1 MVDSPWFCGV
11 EAGRLHPALA
21 LALIEKCRKPI
32 IGRYR
37 FGAELPGEK
46 MDAHAYADE
55 VGPTAGRPLNLRQ
68 IEVFRAIMMAGS
80 ISGAG
85 RMLHV
90 SQPAVSRVLALT
102 ESRLGYKLFERVK
115 SRLSPT
121 AEARR
126 LYAEVEQVYGG
137 IQRVNDLAA
146 SLGQSGAG
154 MLKIVASASFGQRL
168 IPMALDR
175 FRGRNADAR
184 VDYRSVTFDEL
195 AAYFLSGQADIGV
208 SMQPPDHPNL
218 RSVRLARVP
227 VICVLPAG
235 HPLAARDVI
244 RPEDFSTAAWI
255 GYPRDTPL
263 ARALKPF
270 FGEGPTCAAAVEVHS
285 PVTACSFVQQG
296 LGPALVDAWCVTPDQ
311 AAHMVLRPIWP
322 QAGVDIWATHSNLS
336 APPLLAR
343 RFLAAVKKTLEEGA
357 PPDMAEAP
365 GASS

>member
-1 MVDSPWFCGV
+1 MDV
-11 EAGRLHPALA
+11 EG
-21 LALIEKCRKPI
+21 
-32 IGRYR
+32 
-37 FGAELPGEK
+37 
-46 MDAHAYADE
+46 YADE
-55 VGPTAGRPLNLRQ
+55 VGPSAGRPLNLRQ
-68 IEVFRAIMMAGS
+68 IEVFRAIMMSGS
-80 ISGAG
+80 ISSAG

-102 ESRLGYKLFERVK
+102 ESRLGYRLFERVK

-168 IPMALDR
+168 IPMALER

-195 AAYFLSGQADIGV
+195 AAYFLSGQADIGI

-218 RSVRLARVP
+218 TSVRLAQVP
-227 VICVLPAG
+227 VVCVMPPA
-235 HPLAARDVI
+235 HPLTSHKVV
-244 RPEDFSTAAWI
+244 RPEDFSSAAWI

-263 ARALKPF
+263 GRALQPF
-270 FGEGPTCAAAVEVHS
+270 FGDGPRHAAAIEVHS

-296 LGPALVDAWCVTPDQ
+296 LGPALVDTWCVSTEQ
-311 AAHMVLRPIWP
+311 SAHMVLRPIEP
-322 QAGVDIWATHSNLS
+322 ETSVEVWATYSNLS

-343 RFLAAVKKTLEEGA
+343 RFLAAVKKTLEAKTLEGE
-357 PPDMAEAP
+357 AEA
-365 GASS
+365 G

>member
-1 MVDSPWFCGV
+1 MSKTYNPPLLIKGV
-11 EAGRLHPALA
+11 
-21 LALIEKCRKPI
+21 
-32 IGRYR
+32 
-37 FGAELPGEK
+37 K
-46 MDAHAYADE
+46 MDAHDDAGERA
-55 VGPTAGRPLNLRQ
+55 PSAGRPLNLRQ

-102 ESRLGYKLFERVK
+102 EDRLGYRLFERVR

-146 SLGQSGAG
+146 SLGQ
-154 MLKIVASASFGQRL
+154 
-168 IPMALDR
+168 
-175 FRGRNADAR
+175 FRDRNAAAR

-195 AAYFLSGQADIGV
+195 AAYFLSGQADIGI
-208 SMQPPDHPNL
+208 SMRPPDHPNL
-218 RSVRLARVP
+218 TSVKLATVP
-227 VICVLPAG
+227 VVCVLPRD
-235 HPLAARDVI
+235 HPLAAHEVVH
-244 RPEDFSTAAWI
+244 PEDFASAAWI

-263 ARALKPF
+263 GQALQSF
-270 FGEGPTCAAAVEVHS
+270 FGGAPACAAAVEVHS

-296 LGPALVDAWCVTPDQ
+296 LGPALVDAWCVSPDQ
-311 AAHMVLRPIWP
+311 AASVVLRPIAP
-322 QAGVDIWATHSNLS
+322 AASVEIWATHSNLS

-343 RFLAAVKKTLEEGA
+343 RFLAAVKKTLDVAA
-357 PPDMAEAP
+357 PTLA
-365 GASS
+365 GG

>member
-1 MVDSPWFCGV
+1 
-11 EAGRLHPALA
+11 
-21 LALIEKCRKPI
+21 
-32 IGRYR
+32 
-37 FGAELPGEK
+37 
-46 MDAHAYADE
+46 MDADAYADE
-55 VGPTAGRPLNLRQ
+55 VAPSAGRPLNLRQ
-68 IEVFRAIMMAGS
+68 IEVFRAIMMSGS

-102 ESRLGYKLFERVK
+102 ESRLGYRLFERVK

-154 MLKIVASASFGQRL
+154 MLKVVASASYGQRL
-168 IPMALDR
+168 IPMALER

-195 AAYFLSGQADIGV
+195 AAYFLSGQADIGI

-218 RSVRLARVP
+218 TSVRLARVP
-227 VICVLPAG
+227 VVCVLPVT
-235 HPLAARDVI
+235 HPLASHDVVH
-244 RPEDFSTAAWI
+244 PEDFSSAAWI

-263 ARALKPF
+263 GRALTTF
-270 FGEGPTCAAAVEVHS
+270 FGGGPLCAAAIEVHS
-285 PVTACSFVQQG
+285 PVTACAFVQQG

-311 AAHMVLRPIWP
+311 AAHMVLRPIAP
-322 QAGVDIWATHSNLS
+322 HASVEVWATHSNLS

-343 RFLAAVKKTLEEGA
+343 RFLAAVKKTLEGA
-357 PPDMAEAP
+357 GW
-365 GASS
+365 GASGDVPEDH

>member
-1 MVDSPWFCGV
+1 MWQSYNPPLSLKG
-11 EAGRLHPALA
+11 
-21 LALIEKCRKPI
+21 K
-32 IGRYR
+32 
-37 FGAELPGEK
+37 K
-46 MDAHAYADE
+46 MDADAYADE
-55 VGPTAGRPLNLRQ
+55 VGPSAGRPLNLRQ
-68 IEVFRAIMMAGS
+68 IEVFRAIMMSGS

-102 ESRLGYKLFERVK
+102 ESRLGYRLFERVK

-168 IPMALDR
+168 VPMALER

-195 AAYFLSGQADIGV
+195 AAYFLSGQADIGI

-218 RSVRLARVP
+218 TSIRLARVP
-227 VICVLPAG
+227 VVCVMPAA
-235 HPLAARDVI
+235 HPLASHDVVH
-244 RPEDFSTAAWI
+244 PEDFSSAAWI
-255 GYPRDTPL
+255 GYPQDTPL
-263 ARALKPF
+263 GRALTAF
-270 FGEGPTCAAAVEVHS
+270 FGDGPRCAAAIEVHS

-311 AAHMVLRPIWP
+311 AANMVLRPIAP
-322 QAGVDIWATHSNLS
+322 EASVEVWATHSNLS

-343 RFLAAVKKTLEEGA
+343 RFLAAVKKTLEGA
-357 PPDMAEAP
+357 GWA
-365 GASS
+365 

>member
-1 MVDSPWFCGV
+1 
-11 EAGRLHPALA
+11 
-21 LALIEKCRKPI
+21 
-32 IGRYR
+32 
-37 FGAELPGEK
+37 
-46 MDAHAYADE
+46 MDADGYADE
-55 VGPTAGRPLNLRQ
+55 VGPSAGRPLNLRQ

-102 ESRLGYKLFERVK
+102 ECRLGYRLFERVK

-168 IPMALDR
+168 IPMALER

-195 AAYFLSGQADIGV
+195 AAYFLSGQADIGI

-218 RSVRLARVP
+218 TSVRLARVP
-227 VICVLPAG
+227 VVCVMPAA
-235 HPLAARDVI
+235 HPLASHKVVH
-244 RPEDFSTAAWI
+244 PEDFSSAAWI

-263 ARALKPF
+263 GRALVTF
-270 FGEGPTCAAAVEVHS
+270 FGAGPRHAAAIEVHS

-296 LGPALVDAWCVTPDQ
+296 LGPALVDAWCVSPEQ
-311 AAHMVLRPIWP
+311 SANVVLRPIAP
-322 QAGVDIWATHSNLS
+322 EASVEIWATHSNLS

-343 RFLAAVKKTLEEGA
+343 RFLAAVKKTLELESA
-357 PPDMAEAP
+357 ADTQ
-365 GASS
+365 

>member
-1 MVDSPWFCGV
+1 
-11 EAGRLHPALA
+11 
-21 LALIEKCRKPI
+21 
-32 IGRYR
+32 
-37 FGAELPGEK
+37 
-46 MDAHAYADE
+46 MDADAYADE
-55 VGPTAGRPLNLRQ
+55 VGPSAGRPLNLRQ
-68 IEVFRAIMMAGS
+68 IEVFRAIMMSGS

-102 ESRLGYKLFERVK
+102 ESRLGYRLFERVK

-168 IPMALDR
+168 IPMALER

-195 AAYFLSGQADIGV
+195 AAYFLSGQADIGI

-218 RSVRLARVP
+218 TSIRLAQVP
-227 VICVLPAG
+227 VVCVMPKS
-235 HPLAARDVI
+235 HPLATHEVV
-244 RPEDFSTAAWI
+244 RPEDFASAAWI

-263 ARALKPF
+263 GRALQPF
-270 FGEGPTCAAAVEVHS
+270 FGDGPRCAAAVEVHS

-311 AAHMVLRPIWP
+311 AAHMVLRPIEP
-322 QAGVDIWATHSNLS
+322 QACVEIWATHSNLS

-343 RFLAAVKKTLEEGA
+343 RFLAAVKKTLEGVAQPGLTGA
-357 PPDMAEAP
+357 PDED
-365 GASS
+365 

>member
-1 MVDSPWFCGV
+1 
-11 EAGRLHPALA
+11 
-21 LALIEKCRKPI
+21 
-32 IGRYR
+32 
-37 FGAELPGEK
+37 
-46 MDAHAYADE
+46 MDADAFVDE
-55 VGPTAGRPLNLRQ
+55 VGPSAGRPLNLRQ

-102 ESRLGYKLFERVK
+102 ESRLGYRLFERVK

-137 IQRVNDLAA
+137 IERVNDLAA

-154 MLKIVASASFGQRL
+154 MLKVVASASYGQRL
-168 IPMALDR
+168 VPLALGR
-175 FRGRNADAR
+175 FRDRNTDAR

-195 AAYFLSGQADIGV
+195 AAYFLSGQADIGI

-218 RSVRLARVP
+218 TSVKLATVP
-227 VICVLPAG
+227 VICALPKG
-235 HPLAARDVI
+235 HPLADHAVVH
-244 RPEDFSTAAWI
+244 PEDFVSAAWI

-263 ARALKPF
+263 GRALQSF
-270 FGEGPTCAAAVEVHS
+270 FGAGPACAAAVEVHS

-296 LGPALVDAWCVTPDQ
+296 LGPALVDAWCVSPDQ
-311 AAHMVLRPIWP
+311 TEHMVLRPIAP
-322 QAGVDIWATHSNLS
+322 AASVEVWATHSNLS

-343 RFLAAVKKTLEEGA
+343 RFLAAVKKVLETAA
-357 PPDMAEAP
+357 PV
-365 GASS
+365 

>member
-1 MVDSPWFCGV
+1 
-11 EAGRLHPALA
+11 
-21 LALIEKCRKPI
+21 
-32 IGRYR
+32 
-37 FGAELPGEK
+37 
-46 MDAHAYADE
+46 MDADAYADE
-55 VGPTAGRPLNLRQ
+55 VGPSAGRPLNLRQ
-68 IEVFRAIMMAGS
+68 IEVFRAIMMSGS

-102 ESRLGYKLFERVK
+102 ESRLGYRLFERVK

-168 IPMALDR
+168 IPMALER

-195 AAYFLSGQADIGV
+195 AAYFLSGQADIGI

-218 RSVRLARVP
+218 TSLRLAQVP
-227 VICVLPAG
+227 VVCVMPKS
-235 HPLAARDVI
+235 HPLATHEVV
-244 RPEDFSTAAWI
+244 RPEDFASAAWI

-263 ARALKPF
+263 GRALQPF
-270 FGEGPTCAAAVEVHS
+270 FGDGPRCAAAVEVHS

-311 AAHMVLRPIWP
+311 AAHMVLRPIEP
-322 QAGVDIWATHSNLS
+322 QACVEIWATHSNLS

-343 RFLAAVKKTLEEGA
+343 RFLAAVKNTLEGVAQPGLAGA
-357 PPDMAEAP
+357 PDED
-365 GASS
+365 